1 MGAAA
6 IRPGHLAE
14 RDLSEIDTADLAA
27 AVRVVAGI
35 EQLAA
40 ALDLI
45 ECPAQLLLR
54 PYPRFAAG
62 HDRRDAILGD
72 LAREQLGEQ
81 RREHVPAI
89 EQRPAHALLERV
101 VEPHDAPR
109 YRNVPPCAAIE
120 SRGDPTE
127 LVLALVCV
135 AAMTWRHPRLALVYV
150 GLLAT
155 TWLAFKLLVPKS
167 KHTSF
172 Q

>member
-1 MGAAA
+1 
-6 IRPGHLAE
+6 
-14 RDLSEIDTADLAA
+14 
-27 AVRVVAGI
+27 
-35 EQLAA
+35 
-40 ALDLI
+40 
-45 ECPAQLLLR
+45 
-54 PYPRFAAG
+54 
-62 HDRRDAILGD
+62 
-72 LAREQLGEQ
+72 
-81 RREHVPAI
+81 
-89 EQRPAHALLERV
+89 
-101 VEPHDAPR
+101 
-109 YRNVPPCAAIE
+109 VPPCAAIE